1 MARVPVYQRQQ
12 SIPGTTGQ
20 QYASMSLAGENNM
33 AQLTGAVSEV
43 ASALQAAGKRI
54 QSREDG
60 VARRKDFRS
69 FAQAAQDEFDRIEAE
84 GVPDASGNV
93 RGMDS
98 KDAVLAYKKSLADL
112 RSKALEAHTGSEDS
126 RARLQ
131 ERIEEQIT
139 SLEAGFIAKHNSAN
153 RAIMDEEWNTEIGTI
168 SAAVARG
175 DMTLAEGNAAVVKL
189 AREDGDFAKSYDNL
203 TMISKIEA
211 AQGTMIVGSLNRM
224 IAMEEYD
231 HVERQ
236 LKQQSVIDS
245 LPRQE
250 YQKLVTDLAVHK
262 KARADLAAER
272 SLARE
277 ERMRELGVTDITR
290 ATPAQQS
297 YITTG
302 KWASGLQPT
311 AVQQNL
317 AYLNSLDP
325 NSQIYKDARK
335 VMGLDPV
342 YNPKT
347 DQDHRDRVIFEQHKR
362 GQNVMAGKDAE
373 YVKARLAD
381 DPDYLN
387 RMDQRVNYIPA
398 REGLEN
404 VSNQI
409 HENYTIAVKALFALT
424 DTEPLTDNPQDI
436 QNAINEAKIKAQNG
450 EFAFRV
456 GGVYGDVT
464 AFADPESK
472 AATFRGLLPK
482 LQLTALM
489 DTLQKLKAETG
500 AVGQTTEFESKLYMG
515 SDGTL
520 DPDNVAPTADTLVK
534 LINELPKTLEK
545 QRANFQ
551 SNMSLVLPEQGYT
564 PPPPPP
570 ESYLRGRARM
580 IEGQDGVTFVPLDQ
594 FLPNKTPTAQPA
606 TIQQQPQQ
614 PQQETPQPVAAVAP
628 VEQNSATATPGEM
641 KTAMDLVGGIE
652 QVVSTDDIIQLPDG
666 QVVEMSAIRDQM
678 VASGLFADDP
688 EMQEAYKLLSM
699 SGDSLM
705 NDYVITLP
713 SGREISTAEIRD
725 RFLTG
730 GVI

>member
-33 AQLTGAVSEV
+33 VQLTGAVSEV
-43 ASALQAAGKRI
+43 SGALQAAGERI

-69 FAQAAQDEFDRIEAE
+69 FAQAARDEFDRIEAE
-84 GVPDASGNV
+84 GVTDASGNV

-112 RSKALEAHTGSEDS
+112 RSKALEAHTGSKDS
-126 RARLQ
+126 QARLQ

-139 SLEAGFIAKHNSAN
+139 SLEAGFIAKHNSAT

-175 DMTLAEGNAAVVKL
+175 DMTLAEGNVAVAEL
-189 AREDGDFAKSYDNL
+189 AKEDGDFAKSYDNL
-203 TMISKIEA
+203 EMISKIES

-231 HVERQ
+231 DVERQ

-245 LPRQE
+245 LPPQE

-277 ERMRELGVTDITR
+277 ERMRELRVTDITR
-290 ATPAQQS
+290 ATPAQQT

-302 KWASGLQPT
+302 KWPSGLQPT
-311 AVQQNL
+311 AVQQNM

-325 NSQIYKDARK
+325 NSQIYRDTRQ
-335 VMGLDPV
+335 VLGLDPV
-342 YNPKT
+342 HNPKT
-347 DQDHRDRVIFEQHKR
+347 DQDYRDRVIFELYKR
-362 GQNVMAGKDAE
+362 GENVMAGKEAE

-398 REGLEN
+398 REGLED

-450 EFAFRV
+450 DFDGLV
-456 GGVYGDVT
+456 GGVYGDVA
-464 AFADPESK
+464 AFAAPESK

-551 SNMSLVLPEQGYT
+551 SGMSLVLPEQGYT

-580 IEGQDGVTFVPLDQ
+580 IEGEDGVTVVPLDQ

-614 PQQETPQPVAAVAP
+614 PQQATPQPVAAVAP
-628 VEQNSATATPGEM
+628 VEQNTAAATLGEM
-641 KTAMDLVGGIE
+641 KTAMDLAGGVE
-652 QVVSTDDIIQLPDG
+652 QVVTDGSVQLPDG

-678 VASGLFADDP
+678 VAGGLFADDP
-688 EMQEAYKLLSM
+688 EMQEAYELLSM

-705 NDYVITLP
+705 NDDVITLS
-713 SGREISTAEIRD
+713 SGREISTTEIRD